1 MGAADGVIS
10 YERVKIGEVDPLIVD
25 NQPFILV
32 SNDSGFGSMVADGI
46 LGLGFKVLSDN
57 YDTFMD
63 TLKKN
68 RVISK
73 QIFSIFLSDNDF
85 GAKSLELPQYNII
98 IGGYDLK
105 TYAVSENVSWL
116 KVYKS
121 TGYWV
126 TSN

>member
-1 MGAADGVIS
+1 MGCADGVIS
-10 YERVKIGEVDPLIVD
+10 YERVRIGDVDPLLVD
-25 NQPFILV
+25 KQPFILV
-32 SNDSGFGSMVADGI
+32 SKDSEFSSMVADGI

-63 TLKKN
+63 TLTKNKK
-68 RVISK
+68 ISK
-73 QIFSIFLSDNDF
+73 QVFSIFLSDNDF
-85 GAKSLELPQYNII
+85 GAKSLELPQSNII
-98 IGGYDLK
+98 IGDYDLK
-105 TYAVSENVSWL
+105 TYATSENVSWL